1 MKIRSAIAVILLW
14 ITASAYGQMPTPS
27 LVKSQA
33 MEMVRAMVNGDTR
46 SFSKFMLPEL
56 VEAGGG
62 ANKVNFM
69 MDSVFQLFKSFGGS
83 VNKITYGNPGK
94 IIKYKKELQTTLP
107 QTTEVTSPFG
117 DVVLSSTLVA
127 ISRDS
132 GKNWYFYDTALGKAD
147 QLKNKLPSLSPD
159 LVVPPS
165 EKPKFTPK
173 AQ

>member
-1 MKIRSAIAVILLW
+1 MKIGLTAFIISLL
-14 ITASAYGQMPTPS
+14 IVSTSYSQQSVTS

-33 MEMVRAMVNGDTR
+33 MEMAKAMVKGDTR
-46 SFSKFMLPEL
+46 NFSKYMLPEL

-62 ANKVNFM
+62 ANKVNLM
-69 MDSVFQLFKSFGGS
+69 MDSMFAVFKSFGGS
-83 VNKITYGNPGK
+83 VNRITYGNPGK
-94 IIKYKKELQTTLP
+94 IVSFKKELQTTLP

-127 ISRDS
+127 ISRDN
-132 GKNWYFYDTALGKAD
+132 GKNLYFYDTSLGRAE
-147 QLKNKLPSLSPD
+147 QLKNKLPNLSPD
-159 LVVPPS
+159 LVVPPP